1 MKAIIHA
8 KSFVTIIKEEVNTV
22 IHSQNSL
29 FFNNTCLW
37 IKRED
42 DPDFD
47 VTLSSFDGADI
58 CEPVDV
64 YILKVFGEKYG
75 KERVGLYRD
84 DILVSFETV
93 SGRQAKKINKEV
105 IKIFKEEFNA
115 NITSETKLKI
125 INLLYITFKRSMWK
139 YQPETNQKTN

>member
-29 FFNNTCLW
+29 FFNNTSLW

-47 VTLSSFDGADI
+47 VTMSSFDGADI

-93 SGRQAKKINKEV
+93 SGRQAEKINKDV
-105 IKIFKEEFNA
+105 IKIFKEEFNT
-115 NITSETKLKI
+115 NITSETKLKV
-125 INLLYITFKRSMWK
+125 INFLYITFNRSTWK
-139 YQPETNQKTN
+139 YQPETNQQTN

>member
-29 FFNNTCLW
+29 FFNNTSLW

-47 VTLSSFDGADI
+47 VTMSSFDGADI

-64 YILKVFGEKYG
+64 YILKVFGQKYG

-125 INLLYITFKRSMWK
+125 INFLYITFKRSTWK

>member
-29 FFNNTCLW
+29 FFNNTCLQ

-125 INLLYITFKRSMWK
+125 INFLYITFKRSMWK

>member
-29 FFNNTCLW
+29 FFNNTSLW

-47 VTLSSFDGADI
+47 VTLSSFDSADI

-125 INLLYITFKRSMWK
+125 INFLYITFKRSTWK

>member
-29 FFNNTCLW
+29 FFNNTSLW

-47 VTLSSFDGADI
+47 VTLSSFDSADI

-64 YILKVFGEKYG
+64 YILKVFGQKYG

-84 DILVSFETV
+84 NILVSFETV

-125 INLLYITFKRSMWK
+125 INFLYITFKRSTWK
-139 YQPETNQKTN
+139 YQPETNQQTN

>member
-29 FFNNTCLW
+29 FFNNTSLW

-47 VTLSSFDGADI
+47 VTMSSIDGADI

-64 YILKVFGEKYG
+64 YILKVFREKYG
-75 KERVGLYRD
+75 KERGGLYRD

-125 INLLYITFKRSMWK
+125 INFLYITFKRSTWK

>member
-29 FFNNTCLW
+29 FFNNTSLW

-47 VTLSSFDGADI
+47 VTMSSFDGADI

-64 YILKVFGEKYG
+64 YILKVFGQKYG

-93 SGRQAKKINKEV
+93 SGRQAEKINKDV
-105 IKIFKEEFNA
+105 IKIFKEEFNT
-115 NITSETKLKI
+115 NIASETKLKI
-125 INLLYITFKRSMWK
+125 INFLYITFNRSTWK
-139 YQPETNQKTN
+139 YQPETNQQTN